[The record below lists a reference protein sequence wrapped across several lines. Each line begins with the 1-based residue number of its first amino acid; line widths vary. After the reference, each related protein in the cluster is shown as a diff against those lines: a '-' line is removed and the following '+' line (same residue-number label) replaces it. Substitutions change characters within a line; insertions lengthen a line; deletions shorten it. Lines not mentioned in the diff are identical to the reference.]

1 MGQVS
6 AVEMAKAA
14 GIDPKRFRQA
24 LRDEEF
30 DWHIHGASWTVNRG
44 GPDHLDMER
53 VLRRLVPDSP
63 TILWSRRSWTTS
75 AFWVGADPG
84 GKDAFGLAFLDA
96 SGGLNCTTVSSVD
109 EATGRIIQQGE
120 PLALGIDAPM
130 WWSSGK
136 GGGRRAD
143 ELLRKRYG
151 IPSGTVQS
159 VNSLRGAVLV
169 GGTMLA
175 FRVRREFRSTRIT
188 ESHPK
193 ALLRALALDGSG
205 FAKNFGIPSAWSNEH
220 ERDAAIAAVCAKEG
234 FEGRWTTDLAS
245 HRYDSEQ
252 DPKRYWLRP
261 MCYFWPE
268 AL

>member
-30 DWHIHGASWTVNRG
+30 DWHVHGASWTVNRH
-44 GPDHLDMER
+44 GPEHLDMER

-96 SGGLNCTTVSSVD
+96 SGGLECTTVSSVD

-143 ELLRKRYG
+143 EMLRKRYG

-188 ESHPK
+188 AAQRGWLH
-193 ALLRALALDGSG
+193 LL
-205 FAKNFGIPSAWSNEH
+205 PQT
-220 ERDAAIAAVCAKEG
+220 IAGWFTRYRGPGTGGAMPGCSR
-234 FEGRWTTDLAS
+234 RWRG
-245 HRYDSEQ
+245 H
-252 DPKRYWLRP
+252 
-261 MCYFWPE
+261 
-268 AL
+268 